1 MTTLAGLAVLLVGLW
16 LIGFAAWVLLAPARA
31 KEFLSRFAGSFRAH
45 TIEMVLRIVA
55 GWGFIQYAPAMRF
68 PAVAEIFGWV
78 LVASSV
84 VLLLL
89 PWRLHNRFA
98 ARVMPSV
105 YRHIAIYAVLSCA
118 LGVLVLYAAY

>member
-1 MTTLAGLAVLLVGLW
+1 MTNLAGITVLLVGLW
-16 LIGFAAWVLLAPARA
+16 LLGFAVWVLVAPARA
-31 KEFLSRFAGSFRAH
+31 RVLLSRFAGSFRAH
-45 TIEMVLRIVA
+45 LIEMVLRIVA

-78 LVASSV
+78 LVVSSV

-98 ARVMPSV
+98 ARVMPFV

-118 LGVLVLYAAY
+118 LGALVLYAAH

>member
-1 MTTLAGLAVLLVGLW
+1 MTTLAGITVLLVGLW
-16 LIGFAAWVLLAPARA
+16 LIGFAAWVLVAPARA
-31 KEFLSRFAGSFRAH
+31 RDLLGRFADSFRAH
-45 TIEMVLRIVA
+45 LIEMVLRIVA
-55 GWGFIQYAPAMRF
+55 GWGFVQYAPAMRF
-68 PAVAEIFGWV
+68 SVAAEIFGWV

-89 PWRLHNRFA
+89 PWRMHNRFA

-118 LGVLVLYAAY
+118 LGALVLYAAY